1 MEKSLLKIEQLPKF
15 SEIKI
20 DEIENNILLLINN
33 AKEIVN
39 KITDKDAE
47 DYEYTWDNLILPIE
61 EKLDD
66 LSRAWGIVGHL
77 NSVVSSEELRK
88 VHDNLIPPISEFYT
102 WLGQNKKLYN
112 AYLSLKNN
120 DAFSL
125 LSPAQ
130 QKCIKDEIDD
140 FVLSGVNLD
149 DEKKE
154 KYIYLEQK
162 LSELSSKF
170 SNNVLDDTNEYYKH
184 IEDES
189 IVSGLPSTSLDLA
202 RQEAKMR
209 GLEGYVFTL
218 KAPSY
223 IPVMQFCNNR
233 ELRKELYEAYVTRA
247 SDLGPSK
254 GKFDNTEN
262 IEEQLV
268 KKKELVNLLG
278 FETYA
283 DYSVYKKMAPSSSE
297 VIDFYKI

>member
-1 MEKSLLKIEQLPKF
+1 MKIEQLPKF

-170 SNNVLDDTNEYYKH
+170 SNNVLDATNEYYKH
-184 IEDES
+184 VEDES

-233 ELRKELYEAYVTRA
+233 ELRDRK
-247 SDLGPSK
+247 
-254 GKFDNTEN
+254 
-262 IEEQLV
+262 
-268 KKKELVNLLG
+268 
-278 FETYA
+278 
-283 DYSVYKKMAPSSSE
+283 SV
-297 VIDFYKI
+297 V